1 MRSTPRR
8 IDAHTHLFPPEQR
21 RARDRLAAEDPT
33 FAEMYGSA
41 KAAMACSEE
50 LLGALDDAGFDA
62 AFAAGFAFAAPR
74 EVSCQNEYLLAT
86 AAGSGGRIY
95 ALCTLNLAAP
105 GWEEEAARCLSAGA
119 LGFGELRP
127 HNQGWD
133 PVGPASLRLCE
144 LAAEARAPL
153 LWHVSE
159 PVGRSYRGKH
169 GGITPEELA
178 RLAELRPQTTMIA
191 AHFGGGLPFYWQM
204 PDLRTKLSN
213 VYFDTA
219 AGALLYDEKSVRR
232 LIDLVGGERALFGS
246 DFPLVHPR
254 RELVRLGRLP
264 AKAATALLGGNAE
277 RLVQERY
284 RG

>member
-1 MRSTPRR
+1 MTGTPRR
-8 IDAHTHLFPPEQR
+8 IDAHTHLFPPEQQ
-21 RARDRLAAEDPT
+21 RARSHLADEDRT
-33 FAEMYGSA
+33 FAEMYGNP
-41 KAAMACSEE
+41 KAAMASGEE
-50 LLGALDDAGFDA
+50 LLEALRAVGFDG
-62 AFAAGFAFAAPR
+62 AFAAGFAFASPR
-74 EVSCQNEYLLAT
+74 DVSCQNEYLLAV
-86 AAGSGGRIY
+86 ASESAGRVY
-95 ALCTLNLAAP
+95 ALCTLNLSDPA
-105 GWEEEAARCLSAGA
+105 WEREAVRRLEAGA

-133 PVGPASLRLCE
+133 PLGPASLLLCD

-159 PVGRSYRGKH
+159 PVGRSYPGKE
-169 GGITPEELA
+169 GGILPWELA
-178 RLAELRPQTTMIA
+178 RLAELRPRTTMIA

-232 LIDLVGGERALFGS
+232 LVDLVGPERALFGS
-246 DFPLVHPR
+246 DFPLVHPG
-254 RELVRLGRLP
+254 RELRRLGRLP
-264 AKAATALLGGNAE
+264 KAAAAAFLGGNAE

-284 RG
+284 RE